1 MSQELTTTEE
11 QKAQNWALF
20 GTQVRAAEVT
30 HKQALEKLMADF
42 PLPTDI
48 EKIDEYDQQ
57 LKKLKEGRTIIVESV
72 KAYTD
77 KIDALRDRVYSP
89 SKGAI
94 AYLAQFEGAL
104 LPLKQE
110 KARKAQAAEAE
121 RKALILFK
129 QEQEMQ
135 RVEHEQKCM
144 QCIATMCNDLYI
156 RALNSSTTE
165 ITTGI
170 MDGMVA
176 KLPEWVLAGKG
187 LTIDEP
193 KRQEIY
199 DEIWKDFDQKV
210 FIDKFRTALR
220 ERFATFAFDKAN
232 AKEAIQLAEAD
243 KVQATAQA
251 QAVVT
256 QKEAIS
262 SIVIAGEL
270 NAITVQVDGIKT
282 EWSLDNMPM
291 TDENKLAVLTGL
303 ISTGVY
309 KDIKSKAAIDTLKGY
324 LVKYK
329 NKYPNDD
336 KLNSLPWERKDKL
349 K

>member
-1 MSQELTTTEE
+1 MSQELTITEQ

-20 GTQVRAAEVT
+20 GTQVRAAEIT
-30 HKQALEKLMADF
+30 HKQALEKLMADY

-48 EKIDEYDQQ
+48 NKIEEYDQQ

-121 RKALILFK
+121 RQALLVFK
-129 QEQEMQ
+129 HEQEGQ
-135 RVEHEQKCM
+135 KVQHEQNCL
-144 QCIATMCNDLYI
+144 QCIVTMCNDLYI

-170 MDGMVA
+170 TDGMVA

-193 KRQEIY
+193 KRQAIY
-199 DEIWKDFDQKV
+199 DEVWKDFDPKIY
-210 FIDKFRTALR
+210 IDKFRTALR

-251 QAVVT
+251 AQIIA

-262 SIVIAGEL
+262 SIVTAGEL
-270 NAITVQVDGIKT
+270 NAVTVQVEGLKT

-303 ISTGVY
+303 ISTGAY
-309 KDIKSKAAIDTLKGY
+309 KEIKSKAAFDTLTGY
-324 LVKYK
+324 LEKYK
-329 NKYPNDD
+329 NKFPNDE
-336 KLNSLPWERKDKL
+336 KLNALPWGRKDKL